1 MRYYFYSLLS
11 IIMLCQCDNDTRNYL
26 SISNEVL
33 SFRWNDTTK
42 EIWIDTED
50 IWSVSSDI
58 PSWINLHPNMG
69 NGDTPISVE
78 VSQNK
83 TGGQRSA
90 SISISTQAITTQLVI
105 LQDPQERLSFTKEK
119 WKELAATDTTLSI
132 TIDSNISYQT
142 KILPEEAGN
151 WISAHRSNNINDD
164 TLEGTEIT
172 TILNNQG
179 ITGDRYLRLD
189 VSENRQPEERYAQ
202 IIIYNTQYELTDT
215 LHITQAG
222 TDGIYHYDT
231 EVIQLQ
237 KATCGNVNLIIMG
250 DGFVQSDLTAGGKYE
265 SAIKQAAEHF
275 FSIEPFLSHRN
286 YFNVYMVVAESEEAG
301 VNNKNSWSK
310 IKNKFDTT
318 FGNGTEIT
326 CNDDLVFEYAYLAKE
341 LPENKPLLA
350 IVVLNSTKYAGTTYL
365 YSDGNSIA
373 LCPMSTEKAPNDF
386 EGLIHHEACGHGFGF
401 LCDEYVYYQQTIPS
415 TRIMEIKEWQ
425 KLGYQ
430 MNLDFTN
437 DTSAILWKDFIGT
450 DKYEMVG
457 AYEGGFEYQYGVWRP
472 EENSCMNNNIPYFN
486 AQSRWCIT
494 KRIME
499 LSDIQYNIQK
509 FMENDQIPPIARTKS
524 VFSPDSKPL
533 GSPILIRR

>member
-11 IIMLCQCDNDTRNYL
+11 IIVLCQCDNDTSNYL

-105 LQDPQERLSFTKEK
+105 LQDPQERLSFTEEK

-189 VSENRQPEERYAQ
+189 V
-202 IIIYNTQYELTDT
+202 
-215 LHITQAG
+215 
-222 TDGIYHYDT
+222 
-231 EVIQLQ
+231 
-237 KATCGNVNLIIMG
+237 
-250 DGFVQSDLTAGGKYE
+250 
-265 SAIKQAAEHF
+265 
-275 FSIEPFLSHRN
+275 
-286 YFNVYMVVAESEEAG
+286 
-301 VNNKNSWSK
+301 
-310 IKNKFDTT
+310 
-318 FGNGTEIT
+318 
-326 CNDDLVFEYAYLAKE
+326 
-341 LPENKPLLA
+341 
-350 IVVLNSTKYAGTTYL
+350 
-365 YSDGNSIA
+365 A
-373 LCPMSTEKAPNDF
+373 L
-386 EGLIHHEACGHGFGF
+386 
-401 LCDEYVYYQQTIPS
+401 
-415 TRIMEIKEWQ
+415 
-425 KLGYQ
+425 
-430 MNLDFTN
+430 
-437 DTSAILWKDFIGT
+437 
-450 DKYEMVG
+450 
-457 AYEGGFEYQYGVWRP
+457 
-472 EENSCMNNNIPYFN
+472 
-486 AQSRWCIT
+486 
-494 KRIME
+494 
-499 LSDIQYNIQK
+499 
-509 FMENDQIPPIARTKS
+509 
-524 VFSPDSKPL
+524 
-533 GSPILIRR
+533 

>member
-83 TGGQRSA
+83 T
-90 SISISTQAITTQLVI
+90 STQAITTQLVI
-105 LQDPQERLSFTKEK
+105 LQDPQERLSFTEEK

-215 LHITQAG
+215 LHITQAK
-222 TDGIYHYDT
+222 
-231 EVIQLQ
+231 VI
-237 KATCGNVNLIIMG
+237 
-250 DGFVQSDLTAGGKYE
+250 
-265 SAIKQAAEHF
+265 
-275 FSIEPFLSHRN
+275 
-286 YFNVYMVVAESEEAG
+286 
-301 VNNKNSWSK
+301 
-310 IKNKFDTT
+310 
-318 FGNGTEIT
+318 
-326 CNDDLVFEYAYLAKE
+326 
-341 LPENKPLLA
+341 
-350 IVVLNSTKYAGTTYL
+350 
-365 YSDGNSIA
+365 
-373 LCPMSTEKAPNDF
+373 
-386 EGLIHHEACGHGFGF
+386 
-401 LCDEYVYYQQTIPS
+401 
-415 TRIMEIKEWQ
+415 
-425 KLGYQ
+425 
-430 MNLDFTN
+430 
-437 DTSAILWKDFIGT
+437 
-450 DKYEMVG
+450 
-457 AYEGGFEYQYGVWRP
+457 
-472 EENSCMNNNIPYFN
+472 
-486 AQSRWCIT
+486 
-494 KRIME
+494 
-499 LSDIQYNIQK
+499 
-509 FMENDQIPPIARTKS
+509 
-524 VFSPDSKPL
+524 
-533 GSPILIRR
+533 